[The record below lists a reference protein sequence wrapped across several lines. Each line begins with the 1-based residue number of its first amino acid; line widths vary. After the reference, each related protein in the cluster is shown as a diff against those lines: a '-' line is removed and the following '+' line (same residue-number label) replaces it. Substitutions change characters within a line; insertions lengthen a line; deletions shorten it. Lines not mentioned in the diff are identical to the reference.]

1 MKKYL
6 LPIAVLM
13 MAVLL
18 LAGCGDNNSGV
29 GDDVDLRIV
38 SLMPSNTEIL
48 FDLGLE
54 EAVVGVTDYCNY
66 PPEL

>member
-29 GDDVDLRIV
+29 G
-38 SLMPSNTEIL
+38 
-48 FDLGLE
+48 G
-54 EAVVGVTDYCNY
+54 
-66 PPEL
+66 